1 MTRMLLWTVA
11 LCVAGAIEA
20 SAQSSRGTYTG
31 FLTGHVGAVTG
42 GDVSE
47 PRATLGVSVAVHE
60 QTGWGA
66 EIDFGH
72 ASDAAAARQVLD
84 VTSYMVNA
92 IWARPEGLIRPFGLA
107 GAGILQV
114 NGCDSPCNIPARTY
128 DLGVSAGGGAFVTLN
143 DVAALRADLRY
154 FWASADH
161 VDLRRPDNFNY
172 WRVTFGATFI
182 WALAP

>member
-1 MTRMLLWTVA
+1 MKRILLWTAA
-11 LCVAGAIEA
+11 LCAATAIDA
-20 SAQSSRGTYTG
+20 AAQSSGGTYTG
-31 FLTGHVGAVTG
+31 SLTAHVGAVTG
-42 GDVSE
+42 GDLTE

-72 ASDAAAARQVLD
+72 ASDATADRQVLD

-92 IWARPEGLIRPFGLA
+92 IWARPEGLVRPFGLG

-114 NGCDSPCNIPARTY
+114 NGCDSPCNIAARTY
-128 DLGVSAGGGAFVTLN
+128 DFGINAGGGAYLTLN

-154 FWASADH
+154 FWSSTNH
-161 VDLRRPDNFNY
+161 PDLRRPDNFNY
-172 WRVTFGATFI
+172 WRFSIGATFI
-182 WALAP
+182 WTLAP